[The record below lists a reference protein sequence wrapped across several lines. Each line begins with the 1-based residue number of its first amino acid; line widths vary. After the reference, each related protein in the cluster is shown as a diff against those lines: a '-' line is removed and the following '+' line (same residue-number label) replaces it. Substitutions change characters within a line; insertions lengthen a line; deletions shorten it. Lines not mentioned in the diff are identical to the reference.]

1 MSTASV
7 AVIEGHATLRSYYAV
22 LRGGADA
29 YQDGRDLLPL
39 LADDFVFEGPIA
51 GRLAGG
57 TRFAQGVRGFIENV
71 KGIAVLQAV
80 SGEGGA
86 AVLYDAELPGG
97 AVRFSEFF
105 EFDGDKIRELRTQY
119 DAADYLAKGG
129 R

>member
-1 MSTASV
+1 MSTAAA
-7 AVIEGHATLRSYYAV
+7 AVIEGHATLRSYLAV

-51 GRLAGG
+51 GR
-57 TRFAQGVRGFIENV
+57 
-71 KGIAVLQAV
+71 IA
-80 SGEGGA
+80 A

-105 EFDGDKIRELRTQY
+105 EFDGGRIRQLRIQY
-119 DAADYLAKGG
+119 DAADYLSKGG
-129 R
+129 H